1 MNAVI
6 KISNDKKKV
15 FEKKFENG
23 SKTILLDLNLM
34 QKKLINLQ

>member
-6 KISNDKKKV
+6 KIETMIKKKV

-23 SKTILLDLNLM
+23 SKTLLLDLNLM
-34 QKKLINLQ
+34 